1 MKIMTD
7 IRCGVFAISLGLAL
21 AACGGAPTIGSSG
34 GGEQTVDTSVSGSA
48 DSSASANDAAGSHDV
63 ANTAAMREPVQ
74 FMARDHHMAQE
85 QNTGNS
91 PAPEHT
97 VRGSLEATLPLHF
110 AHTLEVLNLP
120 PPMLEEAQQANTTPD
135 K

>member
-1 MKIMTD
+1 MKRLTAFLLK
-7 IRCGVFAISLGLAL
+7 GFALSLTVAIL
-21 AACGGAPTIGSSG
+21 ACGGAPSSG
-34 GGEQTVDTSVSGSA
+34 GGEQSVDASVSDSA
-48 DSSASANDAAGSHDV
+48 DSSAGSHDV

-120 PPMLEEAQQANTTPD
+120 PPMLEEAQQANPTPD